1 MLHPQRGFSVT
12 PCATAEALAERL
24 TQHAWTLCTGFEHA
38 GLLFLNDAFSEDGA
52 QEYAIVK
59 AGRQIESITFSW
71 CTQARALEL
80 ITGLVSGE
88 LGEDLGPV
96 APRIDTSIP
105 HRCALCA

>member
-1 MLHPQRGFSVT
+1 MLHPQRVFSVA
-12 PCATAEALAERL
+12 PCATAEILAERL
-24 TQHAWTLCTGFEHA
+24 TQHTWTLCTGFAHA
-38 GLLFLNDAFSEDGA
+38 GLLFLNDAFSEDSA
-52 QEYAIVK
+52 QEYAVVK

-88 LGEDLGPV
+88 LAEDLGPV
-96 APRIDTSIP
+96 APRIDPSNT